1 MNWEEFKS
9 KYETMNL
16 RNSKLRGRELGG
28 NTVLLFVFTVP
39 ELILNLCPL

>member
-28 NTVLLFVFTVP
+28 NTVLLFVFNVY
-39 ELILNLCPL
+39 LN